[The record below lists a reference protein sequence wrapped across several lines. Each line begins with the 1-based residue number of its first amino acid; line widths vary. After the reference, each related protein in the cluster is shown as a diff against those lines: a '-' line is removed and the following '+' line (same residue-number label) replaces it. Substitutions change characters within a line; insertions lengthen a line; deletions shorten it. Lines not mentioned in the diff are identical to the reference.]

1 MLLLSVMFLAI
12 TPAPGHAQGREEV
25 VLYEENFNDNQAQDW
40 ELDQGWTVTEGMSRY
55 FIGFREGGLYLSKQD
70 RLGNFFEGLAE
81 SSVSRGLNKWYN
93 IEIIGEGPLIQVF
106 VDEKLELDYTDPEPL
121 LSGSIAF
128 ETLEGGVAQ
137 VDDIIVIGPLPAWK
151 GPDLAILSTDHRF
164 ENDGRVLVLLVEVV
178 NQGNNVAS
186 ATQVFVGDIEYD
198 WLNEIS
204 LIQDLGP
211 EETIWVEIRL
221 AIPEELRGTIGMFRV
236 VVDPENGIREID
248 EENNEVMTPRIQFE
262 TKAVA
267 EVTDDPDEKFR
278 EFERKIETLKK
289 FERELDS

>member
-1 MLLLSVMFLAI
+1 
-12 TPAPGHAQGREEV
+12 
-25 VLYEENFNDNQAQDW
+25 
-40 ELDQGWTVTEGMSRY
+40 
-55 FIGFREGGLYLSKQD
+55 
-70 RLGNFFEGLAE
+70 
-81 SSVSRGLNKWYN
+81 
-93 IEIIGEGPLIQVF
+93 
-106 VDEKLELDYTDPEPL
+106 
-121 LSGSIAF
+121 
-128 ETLEGGVAQ
+128 
-137 VDDIIVIGPLPAWK
+137 
-151 GPDLAILSTDHRF
+151 LAILSTDHRF